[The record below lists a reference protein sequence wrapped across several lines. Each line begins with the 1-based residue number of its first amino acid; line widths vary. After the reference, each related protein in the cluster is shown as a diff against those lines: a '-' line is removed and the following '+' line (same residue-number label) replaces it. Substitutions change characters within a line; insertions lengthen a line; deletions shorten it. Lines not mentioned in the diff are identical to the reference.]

1 VYSVYGFDYKL
12 QRISI
17 MAIQLMHRRRNHWGT
32 EARASS
38 DFSEWQKNCRHFSI
52 TYWFKL

>member
-38 DFSEWQKNCRHFSI
+38 DFSEWQKNCRHFFNYI
-52 TYWFKL
+52 L